1 MQVIAHRGAS
11 SYAPENTIPAFDLAL
26 DMGADGLE
34 TDIRA
39 TADGVLVLLHDSDVD
54 RTTDGQGAIAELSW
68 DVVQGLDAGIRFDSK
83 HAGTRIITL
92 PRFLERYGHRT
103 LLALEIKAPGIEAQ
117 VVEAL
122 RGRRLDDRVTITS
135 FDWGTCRG
143 VKRLDPAL
151 RVGWLTRA
159 FDQDLV
165 AKTQVAELAQICP
178 PARDV
183 TPELVAFAHNRG
195 LEVRAWGVGD
205 EELMVRS
212 ADGGVDGMTV
222 NFPDKLLAYLESQG
236 IW

>member
-39 TADGVLVLLHDSDVD
+39 TADGVLLLLHDGDVD
-54 RTTDGQGAIAELSW
+54 RTTDGRGAIADLDW
-68 DVVQGLDAGIRFDSK
+68 PTVQGLDAGIRFGVEF
-83 HAGTRIITL
+83 AGTRIL
-92 PRFLERYGHRT
+92 PLEAFLDRYGHRT
-103 LLALEIKAPGIEAQ
+103 LLALEIKAAGIEAQ

-122 RGRRLDDRVTITS
+122 RGRRLGDSVTITS
-135 FDWGTCRG
+135 FDWDTCLG
-143 VKRLDPAL
+143 VTRLEPTL

-159 FDQDLV
+159 FDDGLV
-165 AKTQVAELAQICP
+165 DKTQAAEFTQICP

-183 TPELVAFAHNRG
+183 TLELVAFAHARG

-205 EELMVRS
+205 EELMIRAVD
-212 ADGGVDGMTV
+212 AGVDGMTV
-222 NFPDKLLAYLESQG
+222 NFPDKLLTYLRDQG
-236 IW
+236 LR